1 MVQFYQ
7 NYLFQ
12 YIYNFFMNFFF
23 VFKNI
28 AGYSK
33 IIKFSLFYSFLV
45 LCMLFMI
52 DNMPSSQ
59 AQKFKDVE
67 IIVNQL
73 DNNGTYMLV
82 GKGGNIGLSLGED
95 GVLLIDSQFEQLT
108 GKILSAV
115 YNKITDKPIKFIIN
129 THWHQ
134 DHTGGNENLVNNG
147 AIVIAHENIR
157 ERLSTEQFV
166 EFLNREYRPA
176 PINALPTITYN
187 NSITFYF
194 NDEKIDVY
202 HLPNA
207 HTDGDSIIYFNK
219 RNVIHTGDVYVNGRY
234 PFIDHSSGGSIDGI
248 ITGIEKIIS
257 IIDNETKIIPGH
269 GLLSNLDELQDYLH
283 MLKDIRQQVQT
294 MIKNKYNLEE
304 IINSDITSDYDK
316 LYSDSFIN
324 SRDFL
329 AFVYN
334 DIIQKYF
341 LLL

>member
-1 MVQFYQ
+1 
-7 NYLFQ
+7 
-12 YIYNFFMNFFF
+12 
-23 VFKNI
+23 
-28 AGYSK
+28 
-33 IIKFSLFYSFLV
+33 
-45 LCMLFMI
+45 MI

-59 AQKFKDVE
+59 AQQFKDVE

-115 YNKITDKPIKFIIN
+115 YDKITDKPIKFVIN

-147 AIVIAHENIR
+147 AIVIAHENVR

-187 NSITFYF
+187 DSITFYF
-194 NDEKIDVY
+194 NDDKIDVY
-202 HLPNA
+202 HLLNA

-304 IINSDITSDYDK
+304 IIDSDITSDHDK

-334 DIIQKYF
+334 EIIHK
-341 LLL
+341 